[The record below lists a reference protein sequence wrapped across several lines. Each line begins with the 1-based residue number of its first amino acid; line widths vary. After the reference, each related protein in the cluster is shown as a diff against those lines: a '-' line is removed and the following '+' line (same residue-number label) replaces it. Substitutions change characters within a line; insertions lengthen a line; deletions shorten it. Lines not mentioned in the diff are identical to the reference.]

1 MTEHIFLTGRKQV
14 GKSTLVRKILNLYTG
29 SVGGFSTVRTNS
41 VFPDRFSVHMLQVET
56 DSVPSEDNLLFFC
69 GEKDG
74 RTAERFDAL
83 GCAALDAGRSARLLI
98 MDELGPAET
107 EALRFQKAVLQ
118 TLDGKVPI
126 LGVLQEADSLF
137 LQKITAHPG
146 VTILRVTEDNRN
158 QASLIEKILKIISQN
173 HS

>member
-14 GKSTLVRKILNLYTG
+14 GKSTLIRKVLNLYTE
-29 SVGGFSTVRTNS
+29 SVGGFFTVRTDT
-41 VFPDRFSVHMLQVET
+41 VFPGRFSVHMLQAGT
-56 DSVPSEDNLLFFC
+56 NSAPSKDNLLFLC

-83 GCAALDAGRSARLLI
+83 GCAALGAGRSARLLI
-98 MDELGPAET
+98 MDELGPAEA

-118 TLDGKVPI
+118 ALDGEVPI

-137 LQKITAHPG
+137 LQKAAAHPG
-146 VTILRVTEDNRN
+146 VTILRVTEDNRD
-158 QASLIEKILKIISQN
+158 QVSLIEKVLEIISQN
-173 HS
+173 RS